1 MNKRHHAEMTREALS
16 PEFSPAALQQVIAA
30 NLGQDALR
38 YQIGHDHFHF
48 DNNAFE
54 AGYAYIQ
61 TCRQNAIA
69 AIQAGNAP
77 LARVELGRLTH
88 TVQDFYAHTNY
99 VALWRSLHPNAAPER
114 IDPLLESCLTDPTL
128 HSGRLYYPLEILY
141 FIPRLR
147 EWVLPRLPAD
157 SHAHMNQDDQTRPNF
172 ACARQAAI
180 YRTRIEWQTLAES
193 LQDNEKTAFAGGLDS

>member
-1 MNKRHHAEMTREALS
+1 MNKHHHTEMTREALS
-16 PEFSPAALQQVIAA
+16 PEFSPAALEQVIAA

-69 AIQAGNAP
+69 AIQAGNIP
-77 LARVELGRLTH
+77 LARVEFGRLTH

-99 VALWRSLHPNAAPER
+99 VALWRSLHPSTAPER
-114 IDPLLESCLTDPTL
+114 IDPLLDSCLTDSTL

-141 FIPRLR
+141 FIPPLR
-147 EWVLPRLPAD
+147 EWALERLPAD
-157 SHAHMNQDDQTRPNF
+157 SHAHMNKDDQTRTNF
-172 ACARQAAI
+172 AYARMAAI
-180 YRTRIEWQTLAES
+180 YRTRLEWQTLAEA
-193 LQDNEKTAFAGGLDS
+193 LTDNEETAFAGGFD

>member
-1 MNKRHHAEMTREALS
+1 MNKHHHTEMTREALS
-16 PEFSPAALQQVIAA
+16 PEFSPAALEQVIAA

-54 AGYAYIQ
+54 AGYGYIQ

-69 AIQAGNAP
+69 AIQAGNIP
-77 LARVELGRLTH
+77 LARVEFGRLTH

-99 VALWRSLHPNAAPER
+99 VALWRSLHPSTAPER
-114 IDPLLESCLTDPTL
+114 IDPLLDSCLTDPTL

-141 FIPRLR
+141 FIPPLR
-147 EWVLPRLPAD
+147 EWALERLPAD
-157 SHAHMNQDDQTRPNF
+157 SHAHMNKDDQTRTNF
-172 ACARQAAI
+172 AYARMAAI
-180 YRTRIEWQTLAES
+180 YRTRLEWQTLAEA
-193 LQDNEKTAFAGGLDS
+193 LADNEKTAFAGGFD